1 MDSASSIMAFDDC
14 NGSQLEF
21 KWNEVLGALST
32 LSLKYVTF
40 GSYVI
45 VLNGKVDATIA
56 GEPYLALQLWFNMKS
71 GKVISRIWDQ
81 TIALEKVVDVSQFT
95 QACMAHF
102 QGRPCIGC
110 PVSDDEHRLEGF
122 FISQTPIP
130 RKISTTC
137 HKILNRD
144 TNIKI
149 KSCSE
154 CLKLRYSYVQEE
166 AAEQP
171 DASDFE
177 QPAGEEDL
185 LTEENRAKS
194 GSEKRI
200 YLPCDKR
207 RKYEGQYACDTDDCG
222 YRTKKKWNLQVHCK
236 QLSHNSSQLSQHNIS
251 AALPQCEMRW
261 HKNEGKFACE
271 SADCGYRTDNRSSLH
286 DHCRRKAHH
295 SSCLPQVKSEEINV
309 TCDIC
314 EKPFDSRLAYERHR
328 DQEHAGGTLHMK
340 CHICASVLNC
350 DFFAYHMRNQHG
362 QSGTF
367 LRQCDWCEEELST
380 QSLKWHAMKKHFYGR
395 FLCEKCTFKG
405 DFAKDVISHIIKD
418 HNSLNFAMCPCCSK
432 QHPLEEFEDHYKSCI
447 TIKIKKKHFVSNKSD
462 RICETCGKTLRT
474 KNGYREHIKS
484 HLREQGGGEDES
496 STNLNL
502 YHYCDKCSKRFTHPY
517 YLKTHIKSVHE
528 NIQYPCTLC
537 SMIFSTL
544 FKLSRHKLEA
554 HSNDD
559 KYQCKYCGKRFG
571 ALTKRKIHEMVH
583 EDPKFKCKYCEKK
596 LKSQKSLE
604 AHERY
609 HTGERPFKC
618 SICGT
623 GFVKKDRLSQHMSG
637 MHKITGPKGGKT
649 GWRKSKEKV
658 KEGT

>member
-1 MDSASSIMAFDDC
+1 M
-14 NGSQLEF
+14 
-21 KWNEVLGALST
+21 
-32 LSLKYVTF
+32 
-40 GSYVI
+40 
-45 VLNGKVDATIA
+45 
-56 GEPYLALQLWFNMKS
+56 
-71 GKVISRIWDQ
+71 
-81 TIALEKVVDVSQFT
+81 
-95 QACMAHF
+95 
-102 QGRPCIGC
+102 
-110 PVSDDEHRLEGF
+110 
-122 FISQTPIP
+122 
-130 RKISTTC
+130 
-137 HKILNRD
+137 
-144 TNIKI
+144 
-149 KSCSE
+149 
-154 CLKLRYSYVQEE
+154 QEE
-166 AAEQP
+166 VQHP
-171 DASDFE
+171 VASDFE
-177 QPAGEEDL
+177 HTVVTDEKSAGEVPL
-185 LTEENRAKS
+185 KEENHAKFD
-194 GSEKRI
+194 SEKRI
-200 YLPCDKR
+200 YLPSDKR
-207 RKYEGQYACDTDDCG
+207 RKYEGNYACDTDDCG
-222 YRTKKKWNLQVHCK
+222 YKTKKKWNLQVHCK
-236 QLSHNSSQLSQHNIS
+236 QLSHNSYQLAHHSIS
-251 AALPQCEMRW
+251 DALPQGEIRW
-261 HKNEGKFACE
+261 HERNGKFACE
-271 SADCGYRTDNRSSLH
+271 SADHGYRTENRSNFQ

-295 SSCLPQVKSEEINV
+295 SSCLPQPHVKSEEVNV

-314 EKPFDSRLAYERHR
+314 NKSFDSRLGYERHR
-328 DQEHAGGTLHMK
+328 DQDHAGGTLHMK

-367 LRQCDWCEEELST
+367 LRKCDWCQEELST

-395 FLCEKCTFKG
+395 FLCEECTFKG
-405 DFAKDVISHIIKD
+405 DFARDLIRHILKD
-418 HNSLNFAMCPCCSK
+418 HKILDVALCPSCSK
-432 QHPLEEFEDHYKSCI
+432 QHSLEEFEDHYKSCI
-447 TIKIKKKHFVSNKSD
+447 TIKIKKKYFASNKAEK
-462 RICETCGKTLRT
+462 ICETCGKTLKT

-484 HLREQGGGEDES
+484 HLREQGAGEDDS
-496 STNLNL
+496 STNNL

-537 SMIFSTL
+537 SSVFSTL

-554 HSNDD
+554 HSTDD

-649 GWRKSKEKV
+649 GWRKNKEEV
-658 KEGT
+658 KEGSYRGRK